1 MEVRSRKLVITV
13 NYQGKKL
20 EFEVRLRRMG
30 YLHKMEVMINETPI
44 LFEPDEEGKYRAL
57 VKMEQVEGSNEVSIG
72 LLQAIAQQ
80 LESL

>member
-1 MEVRSRKLVITV
+1 MDEPFVISV
-13 NYQGKKL
+13 IHQNEEL

-30 YLHKMEVMINETPI
+30 YLHKMEVIINNTPV

-57 VKMEQVEGSNEVSIG
+57 VNMEQVEKSKLVSTG
-72 LLQAIAQQ
+72 LLQAIALK